1 MKSALGLI
9 LAIIAGIAFAAAYAF
24 AARAGAGWLD
34 AQALFLIALPYNWT
48 MLHVAGASHFSLE
61 APGELIGAA
70 VFVMGLAY
78 LAGALAQ
85 AVLRGLWRAFSRL
98 RARA

>member
-9 LAIIAGIAFAAAYAF
+9 AAISAGAAFAAAYVF
-24 AARAGAGWLD
+24 AVRPGAGWFD

-48 MLHVAGASHFSLE
+48 MLHVAGVSNFSTE
-61 APGELIGAA
+61 APGELFGAA
-70 VFVMGLAY
+70 AFDMGLAY

-85 AVLRGLWRAFSRL
+85 ALWRGLRRL
-98 RARA
+98 IARA